1 MAKKLPAPKITAPA
15 TAAGGVSSLTTAA
28 KQVWQKSDL
37 TNGIKAVKSMNK
49 ISGFDCPG
57 CAWPTAPE
65 EALSVE
71 ICENGIKALAEEI
84 SPHNADRE
92 FFAKYS
98 LADLRGENDYQLGL
112 HGRLSEPMI
121 IRHGETNYQ
130 PISWDSALQ
139 IIADQLQQLD
149 NPNQATF
156 YTSGRTS
163 NEAAFL
169 YQLLARQF
177 GTNNLPDSA
186 DLCHEASGI
195 ALGDTIGIGKGSVKI
210 EDFYQAD
217 AIFIFGQNPGSN
229 HPRMLKALQKAAAN
243 GCKIISINPLR
254 EAGLMRFKN
263 PQHLSGLIGNGSALS
278 DLILQ
283 VKINGDY
290 ALISGILKAVLEH
303 AAQHDNHGLDKK
315 FIETYTANFSEFCQT
330 IANLSWDDITH
341 HSGISKELIVAAAEI
356 FCNSKKVIA
365 CWAMGLTQHHNGVD
379 TIKQLVNLLLLGGH
393 VGKPGAGVCPVR
405 GHSNVQGD
413 KTMGI
418 TEKPQAYIQEGLPR
432 VFGVTPP
439 SAYGDD
445 TITTIEK
452 LANGEIKTLIML
464 GGNLLMAAPA
474 TTDTAKALQ
483 QAKLTVHIA
492 TKLNHTHLYPGK
504 IGIILPA
511 LSRSEKDLANGTVQV
526 VSVENSM
533 GIVHRSAGVLEPCS
547 PLLKSEVAI
556 ICKLAGKLFKT
567 SSVAWTE
574 FMNNYDLIREKI
586 SQVIPGFTDFNQKL
600 VDPGWFYLPNSVRDQ
615 RKFATAS
622 GKANFTPN
630 LGISTLP
637 LAADEFLL
645 MTTRSHDQ
653 FNTTISGMDDR
664 YRGIYNTRMIV
675 FMNSEDINELGISSG
690 EQVMIQNSAHPQM
703 KLDRMTVV
711 AYDIPKRCLAGY
723 FPETNVLIP
732 LDSIDPQSRTPTSK
746 SIVVKIVK

>member
-1 MAKKLPAPKITAPA
+1 MAKKLPTPKITAPA

-28 KQVWQKSDL
+28 KQVWQKSDI
-37 TNGIKAVKSMNK
+37 THGIKAVKSMNK
-49 ISGFDCPG
+49 LSGFDCPG

-139 IIADQLQQLD
+139 IIADQLRQLD
-149 NPNQATF
+149 NPNQAAF

-210 EDFYQAD
+210 EDFNQAD

-243 GCKIISINPLR
+243 GCKIVSINPLR

-303 AAQHDNHGLDKK
+303 AAQHDNHGLDKE

-452 LANGEIKTLIML
+452 LANAEIKTLIML
-464 GGNLLMAAPA
+464 GGNLLMASPA

-483 QAKLTVHIA
+483 QAELTVHIA

-511 LSRSEKDLANGTVQV
+511 LSRSEKDLANGIAQV

-556 ICKLAGKLFKT
+556 ICELAGKLFET
-567 SSVAWTE
+567 SSVTWIE

-586 SQVIPGFTDFNQKL
+586 SQVIPGFSDFNQKL
-600 VDPGWFYLPNSVRDQ
+600 VDPGWFYLPNPVRDQ
-615 RKFATAS
+615 RKFVTTN

-630 LGISTLP
+630 LGISALP

-675 FMNSEDINELGISSG
+675 FMNSDDINELGISAG

-703 KLDRMTVV
+703 KLDKMTVV

>member
-1 MAKKLPAPKITAPA
+1 MTQKNSSPKIKNPL

-28 KQVWQKSDL
+28 KQIWQKSDI
-37 TNGIKAVKSMNK
+37 THGIKAVKSMNK

-84 SPHNADRE
+84 SIHYADRN
-92 FFAKYS
+92 FFANHS
-98 LADLRGENDYQLGL
+98 LDQLRSKNDYQLGL
-112 HGRLSEPMI
+112 HGRLTEPMI
-121 IRHGETNYQ
+121 IYPGENHYQ
-130 PISWDSALQ
+130 PIDWNSALQ
-139 IIADQLQQLD
+139 IIADQLNQLD
-149 NPNQATF
+149 NPHQAVF

-195 ALGDTIGIGKGSVKI
+195 ALGETIGIGKGTVKL

-243 GCKIISINPLR
+243 GCKIISINPLK

-263 PQHLSGLIGNGSALS
+263 PQQLNGLIGKGSALS

-290 ALISGILKAVLEH
+290 ALISGILKAVLEY
-303 AAQHDNHGLDKK
+303 ATQNDNRGLDRE
-315 FIETYTANFSEFCQT
+315 FIENNTTGFNDFCQS
-330 IANLSWDDITH
+330 IDKLSWEDIVN
-341 HSGISKELIVAAAEI
+341 HSGIDKELILETAEI
-356 FCNSKKVIA
+356 FCKSQKVIA

-393 VGKPGAGVCPVR
+393 LGKPGAGVCPVR

-418 TEKPQAYIQEGLPR
+418 TESPQSYIQEGLSR
-432 VFGVTPP
+432 VFGITVPP
-439 SAYGDD
+439 KRGYD
-445 TITTIEK
+445 TISTIEK
-452 LANGEIKTLIML
+452 LANGEVQTLIML
-464 GGNLLMAAPA
+464 GGNLLMASP
-474 TTDTAKALQ
+474 DTHSTAQALQ
-483 QAKLTVHIA
+483 NTELTVHIA

-504 IGIILPA
+504 IGIILPV
-511 LSRSEKDLANGTVQV
+511 LTRSEKDSVKGIEQIVT
-526 VSVENSM
+526 VENSM

-556 ICKLAGKLFKT
+556 ICELAGKLF
-567 SSVAWTE
+567 SDNPLPWQE
-574 FMNNYDLIREKI
+574 FADNYSLIRDKI
-586 SQVIPGFTDFNQKL
+586 SQIIPGFTDFNQKIS
-600 VDPGWFYLPNSVRDQ
+600 DPGWFYLPNPVRDQ
-615 RKFATAS
+615 QKFITAT
-622 GKANFTPN
+622 GKANFSPN
-630 LGISTLP
+630 LGISSLN
-637 LAADEFLL
+637 LKSDEFLL

-653 FNTTISGMDDR
+653 FNTTISAMDDR

-675 FMNSEDINELGISSG
+675 FMNACDMRERGINPGD
-690 EQVMIQNSAHPQM
+690 MITLINSACPQM
-703 KLDRMTVV
+703 KLEQMTVV
-711 AYDIPKRCLAGY
+711 NYDIPKHCLAGY

-732 LDSIDPQSRTPTSK
+732 LDSIDSQSRTPTSK
-746 SIVVKIVK
+746 SIVVKILK

>member
-28 KQVWQKSDL
+28 KQIWQKSDI
-37 TNGIKAVKSMNK
+37 THGIKAVKSMNK

-84 SPHNADRE
+84 SPQNADRE

-149 NPNQATF
+149 NPNQAAF

-303 AAQHDNHGLDKK
+303 AAQHDNHGLDKE
-315 FIETYTANFSEFCQT
+315 FIETNTTNFSEFCQT
-330 IANLSWDDITH
+330 INKLSWDEITY
-341 HSGISKELIVAAAEI
+341 HSGISQELIMTAAEI

-432 VFGVTPP
+432 VFGITPP
-439 SAYGDD
+439 AAHGDD

-452 LANGEIKTLIML
+452 LASGEIKTLIML
-464 GGNLLMAAPA
+464 GGNLLMASPA

-483 QAKLTVHIA
+483 QAELTVHIA

-511 LSRSEKDLANGTVQV
+511 LSRSEKDLANDIAQV

-547 PLLKSEVAI
+547 PLLKSEIAI
-556 ICKLAGKLFKT
+556 ICELASKLFKANPVT
-567 SSVAWTE
+567 WTE
-574 FMNNYDLIREKI
+574 FMNNYDLIRQKI
-586 SQVIPGFTDFNQKL
+586 SQVIPGFSDFNQKL
-600 VDPGWFYLPNSVRDQ
+600 VDPGWFYLPNPVRDQ
-615 RKFATAS
+615 RKFVTAS

-630 LGISTLP
+630 LGISALP

-675 FMNSEDINELGISSG
+675 FMNSDDINELGISSG
-690 EQVMIQNSAHPQM
+690 DQVMIQNSAHPQM
-703 KLDRMTVV
+703 KLDKMTVV

>member
-65 EALSVE
+65 EALSGE
-71 ICENGIKALAEEI
+71 ICENGIKSHSEEI
-84 SPHNADRE
+84 IPHNADRE

-600 VDPGWFYLPNSVRDQ
+600 VDPGWFYLPNPVRDQ

-630 LGISTLP
+630 LGISALP

-703 KLDRMTVV
+703 KLDKMTVV

>member
-28 KQVWQKSDL
+28 KQIWQKSDI
-37 TNGIKAVKSMNK
+37 THGIKAVKSMNK

-84 SPHNADRE
+84 SPQNADRE
-92 FFAKYS
+92 FFANYS
-98 LADLRGENDYQLGL
+98 LAELRGENDYLLGL

-149 NPNQATF
+149 NPNQAAF

-303 AAQHDNHGLDKK
+303 AAQHNNHGLDKE
-315 FIETYTANFSEFCQT
+315 FIETYTTNFNEFCQT
-330 IANLSWDDITH
+330 INKLSWDEITH
-341 HSGISKELIVAAAEI
+341 HSGISQELIMTAAEI

-432 VFGVTPP
+432 VFGIMPP
-439 SAYGDD
+439 LAYGDD

-464 GGNLLMAAPA
+464 GGNLLMASPA
-474 TTDTAKALQ
+474 TTNTASALQ
-483 QAKLTVHIA
+483 QAELTVHIA

-511 LSRSEKDLANGTVQV
+511 LSRSEKDLINDIAQV

-547 PLLKSEVAI
+547 PLLKSEIAI
-556 ICKLAGKLFKT
+556 ICELADKLFKT
-567 SSVAWTE
+567 SSVTWAE
-574 FMNNYDLIREKI
+574 FTNNYDLIREKI
-586 SQVIPGFTDFNQKL
+586 SQIIPGFADFNQKL
-600 VDPGWFYLPNSVRDQ
+600 LDPGWFYLPNPVRDQ
-615 RKFATAS
+615 RKFVTAS

-630 LGISTLP
+630 LGISALP

-675 FMNSEDINELGISSG
+675 FMNSDDMTELDISSG
-690 EQVMIQNSAHPQM
+690 NQVMIQNSAHPQM
-703 KLDRMTVV
+703 RLDKMTVV